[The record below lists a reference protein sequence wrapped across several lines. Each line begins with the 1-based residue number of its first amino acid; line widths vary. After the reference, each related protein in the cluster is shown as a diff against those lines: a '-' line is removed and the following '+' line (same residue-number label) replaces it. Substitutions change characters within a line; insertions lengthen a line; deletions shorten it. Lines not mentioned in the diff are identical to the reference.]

1 MQKIT
6 ITPYNVNHALKW
18 EDNQMISGY
27 LVGSNRFGLRQ
38 IANFDLAA
46 ITTLCQQTNKQV
58 IVNVTKIIHNHEL
71 EELKDYLIALDQLAV
86 DYIIFSD
93 FAVYNLIKN
102 NNLKLKTIYS
112 TETTITNN
120 SFTKFANDLGIN
132 GVDLA
137 KEITYQEIKE
147 ITENKQS
154 KVMINL
160 HSHIYMYQSV
170 RKLISNYATVQNQEY
185 NLEREYYLYD
195 EERNNYY
202 PLIENMQGT
211 HLLSS
216 SDLCLINHLDKVAD
230 LDVDFLV
237 MNGFGYR
244 ESIFDQIITL
254 YLEAIKQYENDA
266 EAYKNNKRNYL
277 TSVKTLVPHK
287 KMGTGF
293 YFKKTIY

>member
-6 ITPYNVNHALKW
+6 ITPYNVEHALKW
-18 EDNQMISGY
+18 EENEMINGY

-38 IANFDLAA
+38 IANFDIKA
-46 ITTLCQQTNKQV
+46 ITELSQKSNKQI

-71 EELKDYLIALDQLAV
+71 AELKDYLFALAKLAV
-86 DYIIFSD
+86 DYVVFSD
-93 FAVYNLIKN
+93 FAVYNIIKD

-154 KVMINL
+154 QVMINL

-170 RKLISNYATVQNQEY
+170 RKLISNYATIQKQEY

-216 SDLCLINHLDKVAD
+216 SDLCLINHLDKVAS

-244 ESIFDQIITL
+244 QSIFDQIINL
-254 YLEAIKQYENDA
+254 YLTAILEYENNI
-266 EAYKNNKRNYL
+266 EEYKNNKREYL
-277 TSVKTLVPHK
+277 ASVKALVPHK

>member
-6 ITPYNVNHALKW
+6 ITPYNVKHALKW
-18 EDNQMISGY
+18 EDNNMISGY

-38 IANFDLAA
+38 IANFDLTA
-46 ITTLCQQTNKQV
+46 ITTLRQQTKKQV

-71 EELKDYLIALDQLAV
+71 TELKEYLIALDQLAI

-93 FAVYNLIKN
+93 FAVYNIIKN

-120 SFTKFANDLGIN
+120 SFTKFANDLGIT

-154 KVMINL
+154 QIMINL

-170 RKLISNYATVQNQEY
+170 RKLISNYATIQNQEY

-244 ESIFDQIITL
+244 ESIFDQIINL
-254 YLEAIKQYENDA
+254 YLEAIKQYENDDK
-266 EAYKNNKRNYL
+266 AYKNNKRNYL
-277 TSVKTLVPHK
+277 TAVKTLVPHK

>member
-6 ITPYNVNHALKW
+6 MTPYSVEHALKW
-18 EDNQMISGY
+18 EKNEMIKGY

-38 IANFDLAA
+38 IANFDLDA
-46 ITTLCQQTNKQV
+46 ITNLRQQTKKQV

-71 EELKDYLIALDQLAV
+71 SELTDYLIALDKLAV

-93 FAVYNLIKN
+93 FAVYNIIKN
-102 NNLKLKTIYS
+102 NGLTLKTIYS

-120 SFTKFANDLGIN
+120 SFTKFAHDLGIS

-147 ITENKQS
+147 ITDNKQCQ
-154 KVMINL
+154 VMINL

-185 NLEREYYLYD
+185 DLDREYYLYD

-216 SDLCLINHLDKVAD
+216 SDLCLINHLDKVAT
-230 LDVDFLV
+230 LNTDFLV
-237 MNGFGYR
+237 INGFGYR

-254 YLEAIKQYENDA
+254 YLEAIEQLESNS
-266 EAYKNNKRNYL
+266 EEYKNKKREYL
-277 TSVKTLVPHK
+277 TAVKALVPHK